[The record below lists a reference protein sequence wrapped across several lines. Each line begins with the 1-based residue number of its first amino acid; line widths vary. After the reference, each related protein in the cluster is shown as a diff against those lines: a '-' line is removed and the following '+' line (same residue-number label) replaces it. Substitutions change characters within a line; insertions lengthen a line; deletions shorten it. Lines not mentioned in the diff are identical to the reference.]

1 MAEVALANDTIMEK
15 HAKACATQVDYRKT
29 RIVESPL
36 AKSSDPFAVLARDTK
51 QRTQNVVRRGSG
63 SYSKGMGTSVAL
75 DLDTSIVAKFLDADM
90 TMAEA
95 INEISQKLA
104 MRQKDRSRLSYWVGL
119 REYLGNTMPPDS
131 TVADCN
137 PVVLSRSLA
146 RLAANVA

>member
-1 MAEVALANDTIMEK
+1 MVEADVDNLMEK
-15 HAKACATQVDYRKT
+15 HAKACATQVDYHKT

-36 AKSSDPFAVLARDTK
+36 AKAADPFAVLARDVAV
-51 QRTQNVVRRGSG
+51 RTQKVVRRGSG

-75 DLDTSIVAKFLDADM
+75 DLDTSIIAKFLDADM

-95 INEISQKLA
+95 ITEISQKLA
-104 MRQKDRSRLSYWVGL
+104 MRQKDRTRLSYWIGL
-119 REYLGNTMPPDS
+119 REYLGNTMPADS

-146 RLAANVA
+146 HLAANVA